1 MSPKL
6 RMILFLIFVLPAAG
20 LLVLGVLGLP
30 RFGIYVGPYG
40 DILQKTTVPER
51 HVTDVV
57 TSIMFD
63 QRGLDTL
70 GEEFILFAAVVGVTL
85 LLREHRPEGEEAEP
99 EDTGYI
105 PARKTS
111 TVVLLGIVAA
121 PVIFAY
127 GFYMGVM
134 GHISAG
140 GGFQGGIIAASAW
153 LILYIADQRGAF
165 KALAPKHKIETGE
178 SFGAGTYAVM
188 GLVGLIA
195 GAAFLQNV
203 LPLGT
208 PRNLLSGGTI
218 PVINVAVG
226 IEVTAA
232 FVLLAIEF
240 FKEAEKSER
249 GEH

>member
-1 MSPKL
+1 MFGSESL
-6 RMILFLIFVLPAAG
+6 ESTS
-20 LLVLGVLGLP
+20 LV
-30 RFGIYVGPYG
+30 G
-40 DILQKTTVPER
+40 DIQYQPGGCG
-51 HVTDVV
+51 D
-57 TSIMFD
+57 D
-63 QRGLDTL
+63 PTL
-70 GEEFILFAAVVGVTL
+70 
-85 LLREHRPEGEEAEP
+85 EP
-99 EDTGYI
+99 
-105 PARKTS
+105 S
-111 TVVLLGIVAA
+111 
-121 PVIFAY
+121 
-127 GFYMGVM
+127 
-134 GHISAG
+134 S
-140 GGFQGGIIAASAW
+140 
-153 LILYIADQRGAF
+153 
-165 KALAPKHKIETGE
+165 
-178 SFGAGTYAVM
+178 GAGTYAVM